1 MKANEKKSIIRPAR
15 VPVHFLVFLVL
26 MAGVVRAGQSPLDI
40 HQTAEK
46 EISERQKMQQH
57 EEQWTERK
65 QSLKRRYQELESQIQ
80 TMKTRKDRLSD
91 KLDLRRQKVNGMEQ
105 TIVESDRVKK
115 ELQSTLESIAA
126 RLDRF
131 VENDLPFLE
140 DERSQRIKALKAC
153 LIDPDVPLAEKTR
166 RTFEALQVELDYG
179 RRLET
184 SEETVDIDNREMAV
198 DVLRVGRLS
207 LFCRTA
213 DGSTTGR
220 YVPAQKNWQLLG
232 EKYDS
237 AISEAMEVA
246 AQRSPVKMINLPL
259 GRLEVE

>member
-131 VENDLPFLE
+131 VEND
-140 DERSQRIKALKAC
+140 
-153 LIDPDVPLAEKTR
+153 
-166 RTFEALQVELDYG
+166 
-179 RRLET
+179 
-184 SEETVDIDNREMAV
+184 
-198 DVLRVGRLS
+198 
-207 LFCRTA
+207 
-213 DGSTTGR
+213 
-220 YVPAQKNWQLLG
+220 
-232 EKYDS
+232 
-237 AISEAMEVA
+237 
-246 AQRSPVKMINLPL
+246 
-259 GRLEVE
+259 